1 MIMPIRLA
9 LMCAAALFSMA
20 ADGPHAAAPKAA
32 GVRIYDPDPQHLL
45 NRLHRA
51 LAVRTIGGVDYG
63 TDNAIPFIND
73 ADELL
78 SGDAHVQL
86 LSVLDEFLRTQT
98 PDRLPGEL
106 PRALL
111 QHEAWATFD
120 HTLLRRT
127 LNELPAQ
134 RKALRTRLAK
144 VIALL
149 AMKDSD
155 IARLPDNYADAVKSG
170 AFPREFDPANPD
182 KTFLPPDLFDTKGA
196 WVEISDD
203 HGQSVAP
210 VHVQSLQGRS
220 VFRIFIRLP
229 AERKDTLAYM
239 QKVNL
244 HTTPWELEAATIAT
258 THLGN
263 KVRWDPLRMDR
274 KTPQFPEGT
283 MIALVRQ
290 MIVINDELQLRSSRI
305 TQSVQLRVFR
315 SIPEGFGVSEVEQA
329 RAHQAFFELN
339 MRRGDLLA
347 GKAGGLHAVAKDQVE
362 YQIFPIGGRNDDT
375 RESRLR
381 GSAGMTTC
389 ITCHSAN
396 GIFSVQS
403 YARGTNPQLFPA
415 PNSGHSTEHSLSRK
429 LERFD
434 WGVLRGILE
443 AEDMHG
449 Q

>member
-1 MIMPIRLA
+1 MPIRLA
-9 LMCAAALFSMA
+9 LMCAAALFCILNMA
-20 ADGPHAAAPKAA
+20 ADGPPAAAPKAA
-32 GVRIYDPDPQHLL
+32 GVTIYDPDPQHLL

-51 LAVRTIGGVDYG
+51 MAVRTIGGVDYG
-63 TDNAIPFIND
+63 TDNAIPFMGD
-73 ADELL
+73 ADALL
-78 SGDAHVQL
+78 IGDAHVQL

-120 HTLLRRT
+120 HTLLQT
-127 LNELPAQ
+127 LAELPAQ
-134 RKALRTRLAK
+134 RKALRARLAK

-149 AMKDSD
+149 AMKDSE

-170 AFPREFDPANPD
+170 AFPRDFDPANPD
-182 KTFLPPDLFDTKGA
+182 KTFLPADLFDSKGP

-203 HGQSVAP
+203 RGQSVAP
-210 VHVQSLQGRS
+210 VHVGSLQGRS
-220 VFRIFIRLP
+220 IFRIFIRCP
-229 AERKDTLAYM
+229 GERKDTLAYM

-244 HTTPWELEAATIAT
+244 HTTPWALEAATIAT

-263 KVRWDPLRMDR
+263 KIRWDPLRMDQ

-290 MIVINDELQLRSSRI
+290 MIVINDKVQLRSSPI
-305 TQSVQLRVFR
+305 TQSVQFRIFR
-315 SIPEGFGVSEVEQA
+315 SIGEGFGFSETEQA
-329 RAHQAFFELN
+329 KAQAFFELN

-347 GKAGGLHAVAKDQVE
+347 GKAGGLHAVAKDDVE
-362 YQIFPIGGRNDDT
+362 YQIFPIGGRDNET

-381 GSAGMTTC
+381 GSAGITTC
-389 ITCHSAN
+389 ITCHGAN
-396 GIFSVQS
+396 GIFSVRT

-429 LERFD
+429 QERFD
-434 WGVLRGILE
+434 WGVLRGMVE
-443 AEDMHG
+443 AENMNH
-449 Q
+449 